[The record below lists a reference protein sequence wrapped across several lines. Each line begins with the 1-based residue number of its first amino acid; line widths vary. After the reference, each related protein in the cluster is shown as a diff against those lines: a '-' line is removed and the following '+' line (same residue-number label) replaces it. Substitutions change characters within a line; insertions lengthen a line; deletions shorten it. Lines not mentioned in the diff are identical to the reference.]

1 MMMSMMMMI
10 MIDALALIETNSPN
24 YQQMFF
30 LPGLSCGEPN
40 NYISVHISSHFWWW
54 VSFSKGIWFIV
65 QTHVSFSGVFCLSFT
80 PFIPAFH
87 PSPSLPLQE
96 RYSESELRKALS
108 DSITERKIDA
118 MKSHGP
124 KSDGWPWFNMIFT
137 TVLLY
142 AIYDVYIYTHIYT
155 YRYPQD
161 DMGMLITNRWHWLGI
176 WRCMFYLRTSGCLLN

>member
-1 MMMSMMMMI
+1 M
-10 MIDALALIETNSPN
+10 LVFLE
-24 YQQMFF
+24 FF
-30 LPGLSCGEPN
+30 
-40 NYISVHISSHFWWW
+40 V
-54 VSFSKGIWFIV
+54 
-65 QTHVSFSGVFCLSFT
+65 CLS
-80 PFIPAFH
+80 PPSSPAFH

-142 AIYDVYIYTHIYT
+142 AIYDVYVYIHAYIHIDT
-155 YRYPQD
+155 PKMIWECWSQIDGIDWAFGDVCFTSGPQD
-161 DMGMLITNRWHWLGI
+161 VCWIKELGGWNCADIWSLVISYCTELCRDLILDVNTIQQPGVDPVACRW
-176 WRCMFYLRTSGCLLN
+176 